1 MEELK
6 PCPFCGGKAGISFY
20 YGSAKIVCTSCGAR
34 TKPMGDREGE
44 NGNYIAIVKNRWN
57 RRVANE

>member
-1 MEELK
+1 MEKLK
-6 PCPFCGGKAGISFY
+6 PCPFCGGKAVLSLY

-34 TKPMGDREGE
+34 TKPRGDRREE
-44 NGNYIAIVKNRWN
+44 DNCIAIVKERWN